1 MSLKEL
7 EMTCQEAAD
16 EIAKEYGLTKKE
28 KDLLAYLLDDEKSK
42 NIGDICRALRTTPRT
57 LLGKTK
63 PSLNKKLD
71 QIPNYEKD
79 EPAVKLTLIQG
90 GKSNG

>member
-1 MSLKEL
+1 
-7 EMTCQEAAD
+7 MTPQEAAE

-28 KDLLAYLLDDEKSK
+28 KDLLAYLLDEKKSK

-63 PSLNKKLD
+63 PSLDSKLD
-71 QIPNYEKD
+71 RILDHEEEKS
-79 EPAVKLTLIQG
+79 AAKLTLILG
-90 GKSNG
+90 GKSNE

>member
-1 MSLKEL
+1 
-7 EMTCQEAAD
+7 MTCQEAAE

-63 PSLNKKLD
+63 PSLNRKLD
-71 QIPNYEKD
+71 QIGDYGHDSWRTPNDDPSQE
-79 EPAVKLTLIQG
+79 TSIQ
-90 GKSNG
+90 

>member
-7 EMTCQEAAD
+7 EMTCEEAAE

-42 NIGDICRALRTTPRT
+42 NIGDICKALRTTPRT

-63 PSLNKKLD
+63 PSLNRKLD
-71 QIPNYEKD
+71 QIPNYEED
-79 EPAVKLTLIQG
+79 EPAVKMTLIVG
-90 GKSNG
+90 GKSI

>member
-1 MSLKEL
+1 VSLKEL
-7 EMTCQEAAD
+7 EMTAQEAAE

-57 LLGKTK
+57 FLGKTK
-63 PSLNKKLD
+63 PSLNRKLY

-79 EPAVKLTLIQG
+79 EPAVKLTLILG
-90 GKSNG
+90 GKSSE